1 MSAQVTALKSNHIKS
16 TGGDKV
22 FNVVVTVLMVIFA
35 LVAIYPLYYTIIASI
50 SNPAFITS
58 GQVVLLPKGLTT
70 VAYKALF
77 EEKDIWIGYKN
88 SLIYVFSFTL
98 LSLAVT
104 LPTAYTLSR
113 PYLPFGTGL
122 FLIFTFTMY
131 FNGGTIPTYLMINTM
146 NLIDTP
152 WVLILPHGV
161 TSFNMII
168 CRNYFRDNIPESLY
182 ESARIDGAN
191 LFQYFFKFVVPLSKP
206 IISVMALYFSIAK
219 WNEYLNPMI
228 YIQSRSKQ
236 TLQVLVRDITASLDS
251 SVAET
256 MDPDMVS
263 ALEQRKQLLKF
274 AVVIVTALPLMLLY
288 PLVQR
293 YLISGMMVGAVK
305 E

>member
-1 MSAQVTALKSNHIKS
+1 MSAKAIALKSNHIRS

-22 FNVVVTVLMVIFA
+22 FNIVVSILMVIFA

-50 SNPAFITS
+50 SNPAYITS

-77 EEKDIWIGYKN
+77 EEKEIWIGYRN

-104 LPTAYTLSR
+104 LPTAYALSR
-113 PYLPFGTGL
+113 SYLPFGTGL
-122 FLIFTFTMY
+122 FIIFTFTMY
-131 FNGGTIPTYLMINTM
+131 FTGGTIPTYLMINT
-146 NLIDTP
+146 LGLVDSP

-161 TSFNMII
+161 SAFNMVI
-168 CRNYFRDNIPESLY
+168 CRNYFNDNIPESLY

-191 LFQYFFKFVVPLSKP
+191 LFQYFFRFVVPLSKP
-206 IISVMALYFSIAK
+206 IISVLALYFSIAK

-236 TLQVLVRDITASLDS
+236 TLQVLVRDITANLDNGM
-251 SVAET
+251 AET
-256 MDPDMVS
+256 MDPETVS
-263 ALEQRKQLLKF
+263 ELQQRKQLLKF